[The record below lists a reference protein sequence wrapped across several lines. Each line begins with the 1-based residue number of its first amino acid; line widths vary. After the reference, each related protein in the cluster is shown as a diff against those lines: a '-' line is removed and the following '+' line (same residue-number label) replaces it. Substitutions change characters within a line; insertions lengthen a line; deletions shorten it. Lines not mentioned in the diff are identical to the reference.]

1 MINSKMYPS
10 KMTKDEKNLQ
20 SLQRKKKSNN
30 LQVKGI
36 LTSTVSKATYKAGQ
50 ENSIFKSK
58 EQKYMNQEFYIQSSC
73 YSSFKHA
80 RTLRTRYL

>member
-20 SLQRKKKSNN
+20 GLQEKKKSNN

-36 LTSTVSKATYKAGQ
+36 LTSDVSKATYKARQ
-50 ENSIFKSK
+50 ENSIFLKQGTK
-58 EQKYMNQEFYIQSSC
+58 VYEPRILYPVKL
-73 YSSFKHA
+73 SFK
-80 RTLRTRYL
+80 L

>member
-1 MINSKMYPS
+1 MK
-10 KMTKDEKNLQ
+10 KNLQ
-20 SLQRKKKSNN
+20 SLQKKKKSNN

-58 EQKYMNQEFYIQSSC
+58 EQVYEPRILYPVKLL
-73 YSSFKHA
+73 FKF
-80 RTLRTRYL
+80 